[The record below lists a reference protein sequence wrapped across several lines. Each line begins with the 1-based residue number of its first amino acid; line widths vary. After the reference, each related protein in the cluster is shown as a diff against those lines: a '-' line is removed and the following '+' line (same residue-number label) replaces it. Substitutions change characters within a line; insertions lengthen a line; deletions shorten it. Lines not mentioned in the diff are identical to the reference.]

1 MIFVKE
7 GEKPG
12 NTVTIMGGVH
22 GDEIC
27 GVQAVEKAIESLSIE
42 RGRVYFI
49 LANLEAI
56 ERGVRQVDVNMN
68 RVFRPFEE
76 LSEQEKSSYELK
88 RAKAIM
94 PFLNESVALLDV
106 HSSMSKE
113 STPFI
118 ICEPHSFHI
127 AQMLP
132 FPIRS
137 HGWDYIE
144 RGGTDYFVNNN
155 PHKGNGICVECGYH
169 QDPEAPK
176 RAYDSI
182 ITFLK
187 IMDIISGKEE
197 LKETKNQREIYA
209 SYIYKTKR
217 NFTIDREF
225 SDFEPV
231 MKGKFLGYD
240 GQTPVF
246 APFDGVIIFAR
257 NCKDPNK
264 EAFIMGK
271 EKIN

>member
-1 MIFVKE
+1 MIFRKD
-7 GEKPG
+7 GKNPG
-12 NTVTIMGGVH
+12 NTVVVMGGVH

-27 GVQAVEKAIESLSIE
+27 GVEAVEKAMSLEIEN
-42 RGRVYFI
+42 GKVYFI
-49 LANLEAI
+49 LANLKAMEL
-56 ERGVRQVDVNMN
+56 GVRQTDVNMN

-76 LSEQEKSSYELK
+76 LSEKEKQSYERS
-88 RAKAIM
+88 RAEAIM

-113 STPFI
+113 SIPFI
-118 ICEPHSFHI
+118 ICEPHSFEI
-127 AQMLP
+127 AKKLP

-182 ITFLK
+182 VTFLK

-197 LKETKNQREIYA
+197 LRETKNQREIHA
-209 SYIYKTKR
+209 SYIYRTKQ
-217 NFTIDREF
+217 NFVLDREF
-225 SDFEPV
+225 ADFEPV

-240 GQTPVF
+240 GQTTVF
-246 APFDGVIIFAR
+246 APFNGVIIFAR

-271 EKIN
+271 EKVS